1 MCKITN
7 FNRKFTTFVEL
18 IAEKFM
24 TKQIDVTGG
33 SRVYIGRTDAL
44 LAQLLP
50 KKRIIVISDSNIDR
64 THHDLIAPYEHILIG
79 QGEQAKSLATL
90 EEIYRQLIDMGA
102 DRSTFILGIGG
113 GIVTDIAGFVASTY
127 MRGVEFGFITTTL
140 LGSVDASVG
149 GKNGVNVGGF
159 KNMVG
164 VFSQPLF
171 VICDVALLHTLST
184 REFRAGLSEVIKT
197 AILGD
202 RELFELLERTS
213 FEELRQNEELLNEVI
228 IRSVKVKASV
238 VAEDERE
245 GGRRRILN
253 LGHTIAHAIE
263 KLSSKFSHGEAVAI
277 GLYHMTQSALSHKM
291 IDKSEANRIYVLI
304 ERYGFD
310 TTLPVEHK
318 EMLKAIEGDKKRKGD
333 SIHLILPTAIGE
345 VEDRV
350 VKLTELDDI
359 L

>member
-1 MCKITN
+1 M
-7 FNRKFTTFVEL
+7 VE
-18 IAEKFM
+18 
-24 TKQIDVTGG
+24 QIDVTGG
-33 SRVYIGRTDAL
+33 SRIYIGNAE
-44 LAQLLP
+44 QLLKEILP
-50 KKRIIVISDSNIDR
+50 EKRVIVISDSNLDR

-79 QGEQAKSLATL
+79 LGEQAKSLVTL
-90 EEIYRQLIDMGA
+90 DEIYRQLIELGA

-164 VFSQPLF
+164 TFSQPSF
-171 VICDVALLHTLST
+171 VICDVALLHSLPN
-184 REFRAGLSEVIKT
+184 REFRAGLAEVIKT

-202 RELFELLERTS
+202 KELFERLEQTS
-213 FEELRQNEELLNEVI
+213 FEELRQNDELLSEII

-263 KLSSKFSHGEAVAI
+263 KCTSKFSHGEAVAI
-277 GLYHMTQSALSHKM
+277 GLFHITNTSLAQNNIAESDAKRIFTLLS
-291 IDKSEANRIYVLI
+291 
-304 ERYGFD
+304 RYGFD
-310 TTLPVEHK
+310 TSLQIERK
-318 EMLKAIEGDKKRKGD
+318 QLFDAIKGDKKRKGNTLH
-333 SIHLILPTAIGE
+333 IILPTAIGA
-345 VEDRV
+345 VEDR
-350 VKLTELDDI
+350 LISFEELES
-359 L
+359 LL

>member
-1 MCKITN
+1 M
-7 FNRKFTTFVEL
+7 VE
-18 IAEKFM
+18 
-24 TKQIDVTGG
+24 QIDVTGG
-33 SRVYIGRTDAL
+33 SRIYIGNAE
-44 LAQLLP
+44 QLLKEILP
-50 KKRIIVISDSNIDR
+50 EKRVIVISDSNLDR

-79 QGEQAKSLATL
+79 LGEQAKSLVTL
-90 EEIYRQLIDMGA
+90 DEIYRRLIELGA

-164 VFSQPLF
+164 TFSQPNF
-171 VICDVALLHTLST
+171 VICDVALLHSLPN
-184 REFRAGLSEVIKT
+184 REFRAGLAEVIKT

-202 RELFELLERTS
+202 KELFERLEQTS
-213 FEELRQNEELLNEVI
+213 FEELRQNDELLSEII

-263 KLSSKFSHGEAVAI
+263 KCTSKFSHGEAVAI
-277 GLYHMTQSALSHKM
+277 GLFHITNTSLSQNNIAESDAK
-291 IDKSEANRIYVLI
+291 RIFTLLS
-304 ERYGFD
+304 RYGFD
-310 TTLPVEHK
+310 TSLQIERK
-318 EMLKAIEGDKKRKGD
+318 QLFDAIKGDKKRKGNALH
-333 SIHLILPTAIGE
+333 IILPTAIGA
-345 VEDRV
+345 VEDR
-350 VKLTELDDI
+350 LISFEELES
-359 L
+359 LL

>member
-1 MCKITN
+1 M
-7 FNRKFTTFVEL
+7 VE
-18 IAEKFM
+18 
-24 TKQIDVTGG
+24 QIDVTGG
-33 SRVYIGRTDAL
+33 SRIYIGNAEQL
-44 LAQLLP
+44 LKEILP
-50 KKRIIVISDSNIDR
+50 KKRVIVISDSNLDR

-79 QGEQAKSLATL
+79 LGEQAKSLVTL
-90 EEIYRQLIDMGA
+90 DEIYRQLIELGA

-164 VFSQPLF
+164 TFSQPSF
-171 VICDVALLHTLST
+171 VICDVALLHSLPN
-184 REFRAGLSEVIKT
+184 REFRAGLAEVIKT

-202 RELFELLERTS
+202 EELFERLEQTS
-213 FEELRQNEELLNEVI
+213 FEELRQNDELLSEII

-263 KLSSKFSHGEAVAI
+263 KCTSKFSHGEAVAI
-277 GLYHMTQSALSHKM
+277 GLFHITNTSLAQNNIAESDAKRIFTLLS
-291 IDKSEANRIYVLI
+291 
-304 ERYGFD
+304 RYGFD
-310 TTLPVEHK
+310 TSLQIERK
-318 EMLKAIEGDKKRKGD
+318 QLFDAIKGDKKRNGNALH
-333 SIHLILPTAIGE
+333 IILPTAIGA
-345 VEDRV
+345 VEDR
-350 VKLTELDDI
+350 LISFEELES
-359 L
+359 LL

>member
-1 MCKITN
+1 M
-7 FNRKFTTFVEL
+7 VE
-18 IAEKFM
+18 
-24 TKQIDVTGG
+24 QIDVTGG
-33 SRVYIGRTDAL
+33 SRIYIGNAE
-44 LAQLLP
+44 QLLKEILP
-50 KKRIIVISDSNIDR
+50 EKRVIVISDSNLDR

-79 QGEQAKSLATL
+79 LGEQAKSLVTL
-90 EEIYRQLIDMGA
+90 DEIYRQLIELGA

-164 VFSQPLF
+164 TFSQPSF
-171 VICDVALLHTLST
+171 VICDVALLHSLPN
-184 REFRAGLSEVIKT
+184 REFRAGLAEVIKT

-202 RELFELLERTS
+202 EELFERLERTS
-213 FEELRQNEELLNEVI
+213 FEELRQNDELLSEII

-263 KLSSKFSHGEAVAI
+263 KCTSKFSHGEAVAI
-277 GLYHMTQSALSHKM
+277 GLFHITNTSLSQNNIAESDAK
-291 IDKSEANRIYVLI
+291 RIFAVL
-304 ERYGFD
+304 EKYGFD
-310 TTLPVEHK
+310 TSLPIERRQ
-318 EMLKAIEGDKKRKGD
+318 LFDAIKGDKKRNGD
-333 SIHLILPTAIGE
+333 SLHLIIPMAIGR
-345 VEDRV
+345 VADR
-350 VKLTELDDI
+350 LYSFDMLSEI

>member
-1 MCKITN
+1 MTSQIKVTN
-7 FNRKFTTFVEL
+7 T
-18 IAEKFM
+18 
-24 TKQIDVTGG
+24 
-33 SRVYIGRTDAL
+33 SSVYVGNTAKL

-50 KKRIIVISDSNIDR
+50 QKRVIVISDTNIDR
-64 THHDLIAPYEHILIG
+64 THHELIVPYEHILIG
-79 QGEQAKSLATL
+79 QGEQAKSLITL
-90 EEIYRQLIDMGA
+90 DEIYRKLIALGA

-149 GKNGVNVGGF
+149 GKNGVNIGGF

-164 VFSQPLF
+164 TFSQPKF
-171 VICDVALLHTLST
+171 VICDVNLLHTLPAK
-184 REFRAGLSEVIKT
+184 EFRAGLAEVIKT

-202 RELFELLERTS
+202 SELFNILEQSSFESLREEETLLES
-213 FEELRQNEELLNEVI
+213 IILRS
-228 IRSVKVKASV
+228 IRVKASV

-263 KLSSKFSHGEAVAI
+263 KCCSQFSHGEAVAI
-277 GLYHMTQSALSHKM
+277 GLYHITHAALKQNLISKSDAERIIAIVEHYGFATDLPVARTQ
-291 IDKSEANRIYVLI
+291 LI
-304 ERYGFD
+304 EAI
-310 TTLPVEHK
+310 
-318 EMLKAIEGDKKRKGD
+318 KADKKRSGN
-333 SIHLILPTAIGE
+333 SLHLILPTAIGS

-350 VKLTELDDI
+350 VSFDNIAEI

>member
-1 MCKITN
+1 M
-7 FNRKFTTFVEL
+7 VE
-18 IAEKFM
+18 
-24 TKQIDVTGG
+24 QIDVTGG
-33 SRVYIGRTDAL
+33 SRIYIGNAE
-44 LAQLLP
+44 QLLKEILP
-50 KKRIIVISDSNIDR
+50 EKRVIVISDSNLDR

-79 QGEQAKSLATL
+79 LGEQAKSLVTL
-90 EEIYRQLIDMGA
+90 DEIYRQLIELGA

-140 LGSVDASVG
+140 LGSVEASVG

-164 VFSQPLF
+164 TFSQPSF
-171 VICDVALLHTLST
+171 VICDVALLHSLPN
-184 REFRAGLSEVIKT
+184 REFRAGLAEVIKT

-202 RELFELLERTS
+202 KELFERLEQTS
-213 FEELRQNEELLNEVI
+213 FEELRQNDELLSEII

-263 KLSSKFSHGEAVAI
+263 KCTSKFSHGEAVAI
-277 GLYHMTQSALSHKM
+277 GLFHITNTSLSQNNIAESDAK
-291 IDKSEANRIYVLI
+291 RIFAVL
-304 ERYGFD
+304 EKYGFD
-310 TTLPVEHK
+310 TSLPIERK
-318 EMLKAIEGDKKRKGD
+318 QLFDAIKGDKKRSGNTLH
-333 SIHLILPTAIGE
+333 IILPTAIGA
-345 VEDRV
+345 VEDR
-350 VKLTELDDI
+350 LISFEELES
-359 L
+359 LL

>member
-1 MCKITN
+1 M
-7 FNRKFTTFVEL
+7 VE
-18 IAEKFM
+18 
-24 TKQIDVTGG
+24 QIDVTGG
-33 SRVYIGRTDAL
+33 SRIYIGNAE
-44 LAQLLP
+44 QLLKEILP
-50 KKRIIVISDSNIDR
+50 EKRVIVISDSNLDR

-79 QGEQAKSLATL
+79 LGEQAKSLVTL
-90 EEIYRQLIDMGA
+90 DEIYRQLIELGA

-164 VFSQPLF
+164 TFSQPSF
-171 VICDVALLHTLST
+171 VICDVALLHSLPN
-184 REFRAGLSEVIKT
+184 REFRAGLAEVIKT

-202 RELFELLERTS
+202 EELFERLEQTS
-213 FEELRQNEELLNEVI
+213 FEELRQNDELLSEII

-263 KLSSKFSHGEAVAI
+263 KCTSKFSHGEAVAT
-277 GLYHMTQSALSHKM
+277 GLFHITNTSLSQNNIAESDAK
-291 IDKSEANRIYVLI
+291 RIFTLLS
-304 ERYGFD
+304 RYGFD
-310 TTLPVEHK
+310 TSLQIERK
-318 EMLKAIEGDKKRKGD
+318 QLFDAIKGDKKRNGNALH
-333 SIHLILPTAIGE
+333 IILPTAIGA
-345 VEDRV
+345 VEDR
-350 VKLTELDDI
+350 LISFEELES
-359 L
+359 LL

>member
-1 MCKITN
+1 M
-7 FNRKFTTFVEL
+7 VE
-18 IAEKFM
+18 
-24 TKQIDVTGG
+24 QIDVTGG
-33 SRVYIGRTDAL
+33 SRIYIGNAE
-44 LAQLLP
+44 QLLKEILP
-50 KKRIIVISDSNIDR
+50 EKRVIVISDSNLDR

-79 QGEQAKSLATL
+79 LGEQAKSLVTL
-90 EEIYRQLIDMGA
+90 DEIYRQLIELGA

-164 VFSQPLF
+164 TFSQPSF
-171 VICDVALLHTLST
+171 VICDVALLHSLPN
-184 REFRAGLSEVIKT
+184 REFRAGLAEVIKT

-202 RELFELLERTS
+202 EELFEKLEQTS
-213 FEELRQNEELLNEVI
+213 FEELRQNDELLSEII

-263 KLSSKFSHGEAVAI
+263 KCTSKFSHGEAVAI
-277 GLYHMTQSALSHKM
+277 GLFHITNASLAQNNIAESDAKRIFTLLS
-291 IDKSEANRIYVLI
+291 
-304 ERYGFD
+304 RYGFD
-310 TTLPVEHK
+310 TSLPIERK
-318 EMLKAIEGDKKRKGD
+318 QLFDAIKGDKKRKGNALH
-333 SIHLILPTAIGE
+333 IILPTAIGA
-345 VEDRV
+345 VEDR
-350 VKLTELDDI
+350 LISFEELES
-359 L
+359 LL